1 MDAEQI
7 IRQAEALARQ
17 QQQAGPAPGIMPS
30 PVPTSVQLL
39 TAPDQQGNK
48 LVILVLSTP
57 VGQNVFHFDAES
69 ADKIADGIK
78 DAARVARTGLEIPH
92 M

>member
-1 MDAEQI
+1 MDTEAMLRRAE
-7 IRQAEALARQ
+7 EAAKAG
-17 QQQAGPAPGIMPS
+17 AGPGPGVMPQ

-39 TAPDQQGNK
+39 TGHDGQGGK
-48 LVILVLSTP
+48 LVILVISTP

-78 DAARVARTGLEIPH
+78 DAARVARSGLEIPR

>member
-1 MDAEQI
+1 MDAETI
-7 IRQAEALARQ
+7 LRQAEEAARRQ
-17 QQQAGPAPGIMPS
+17 QQGAAPGVMPS

-39 TAPDQQGNK
+39 TGHDGQGGQM
-48 LVILVLSTP
+48 VILVFSTP

-78 DAARVARTGLEIPH
+78 DAARVARTGLEIPK

>member
-1 MDAEQI
+1 MDTEAMLKRAEEAAK
-7 IRQAEALARQ
+7 RQMSG
-17 QQQAGPAPGIMPS
+17 GPGVMPS

-39 TAPDQQGNK
+39 TGQDGQGGK
-48 LVILVLSTP
+48 LVILVISTP

-78 DAARVARTGLEIPH
+78 DAARVARTGLEIPR